1 VANSDDVAPERSF
14 GELVL
19 DLQRF
24 RAYGAGG
31 EFAHMNGGKGDSG
44 LAVEDLKT
52 CFETGRR
59 NKN

>member
-1 VANSDDVAPERSF
+1 MSLLNGAS

-24 RAYGAGG
+24 RAYGAGR
-31 EFAHMNGGKGDSG
+31 ELSHRNGGKRDEG